1 MPKCTAAR
9 MDFGRLRRRVIEA
22 NFQGGTISSDGG
34 LMLPRQ
40 VDRRIGLSAAAAAA
54 LSDPHGPE
62 RITPLRELLAQRLYG
77 LCRGHGDLSDHARL
91 RADPLP
97 QSAVGTDRTLA
108 SSPMLSRLETRAT
121 RADRVALNRVLLE
134 RFIAAHATPPAE
146 LVLDINA
153 SDIPLHEEQE
163 QAEFQAY
170 YDHYRYLPLYVFCG
184 QAMLACVPRS

>member
-1 MPKCTAAR
+1 
-9 MDFGRLRRRVIEA
+9 
-22 NFQGGTISSDGG
+22 
-34 LMLPRQ
+34 
-40 VDRRIGLSAAAAAA
+40 
-54 LSDPHGPE
+54 
-62 RITPLRELLAQRLYG
+62 
-77 LCRGHGDLSDHARL
+77 
-91 RADPLP
+91 
-97 QSAVGTDRTLA
+97 
-108 SSPMLSRLETRAT
+108 MLSRLETRAT